1 MKKVLILTAIAEA
14 TTGLAL
20 LLVPSFV
27 GWLLFGVELAGAGV
41 LAGRVTGVAL
51 IALSIACWPGLPAV
65 AMLIYSAAVGLYFAY
80 VGSLGSLTG
89 PLLWP
94 AAVLHI
100 VFALLLV
107 RAIRIQRSDLA

>member
-1 MKKVLILTAIAEA
+1 MKKVIILTAIAEA

-41 LAGRVTGVAL
+41 LAGRVTGMAL

-65 AMLIYSAAVGLYFAY
+65 AMLIYSAAVGFYLVY
-80 VGSLGSLTG
+80 VGFSAGFIG

-94 AAVLHI
+94 AAVLHL
-100 VFALLLV
+100 VLAVALV
-107 RAIRIQRSDLA
+107 RAITKYSADN